1 MPSEP
6 PTARLI
12 RLLETAPRMPLM
24 RDHVRLDCIEVL
36 KLVDTIAGP
45 ATASGKRAAAETAG
59 DADRPADLEAVRQAV
74 LRARPIPFTD
84 QVRLPAIEVVDLAD
98 RLRRREASW
107 TIRA

>member
-12 RLLETAPRMPLM
+12 RLLETARRMPLM
-24 RDHVRLDCIEVL
+24 RDHVRLDCVEVL

-45 ATASGKRAAAETAG
+45 ASASGKRAAADAAG
-59 DADRPADLEAVRQAV
+59 DAERPADLEAVRQAV

-84 QVRLPAIEVVDLAD
+84 QVRLPAKEVAELAD
-98 RLRRREASW
+98 RLRRRDAS
-107 TIRA
+107 